1 MFDVI
6 IAGAGPAGSTAARTL
21 ATQGY
26 KVLLAERC
34 KMPRYK
40 SCSGQLIKKTLDL
53 VERYFCVSVPAE
65 VTCSPAENRGMI
77 LTDGSGR
84 SYRFEQSGL
93 NVWRSSFDKWLADQ
107 AADSGAVV
115 RDETAVISCEEAD
128 GLVSVALKGENTY
141 VEQARYLIDCEGV
154 TGSLRKKLLG
164 EDVPRVTTYQ
174 TFNEGSIDLDYHFFH
189 AYLQPEL
196 SEYDAW
202 FNVKD
207 DKLVLGVC
215 VVDNTKIEHYYQRF
229 LAYMKERHGLRIDHQ
244 LKVDKWQMP
253 RILPGCAVEHGK
265 GRVLFAGEIAGF
277 LNPMG
282 EGVSAAMESG
292 HNAARALAEH
302 FDATDL
308 ALAEYSKSTAELQAY
323 MVRQWS
329 FISGLS
335 DRFRDMRA

>member
-21 ATQGY
+21 AKQGY
-26 KVLLAERC
+26 KVLLVERC
-34 KMPRYK
+34 RMPRYK

-53 VERYFCVSVPAE
+53 VELYFGMSVPAD

-93 NVWRSSFDKWLADQ
+93 NVWRSSFDKWLADR
-107 AADSGAVV
+107 AAASGAEV

-128 GLVSVALKGENTY
+128 GQVSVTLKGEDAY

-164 EDVPRVTTYQ
+164 KDVPRVTTYQ
-174 TFNEGSIDLDYHFFH
+174 TFNEGSIELDYHFFH

-215 VVDNTKIEHYYQRF
+215 VVDNTKIEHYYRRF
-229 LAYMKERHGLRIDHQ
+229 IAYMKERHSLRIGRQ

-253 RILPGCAVEHGK
+253 RIRPGCAVEHGT

-282 EGVSAAMESG
+282 EGISAAMESG
-292 HNAARALAEH
+292 HNAALAVAGH
-302 FDATDL
+302 FDTPDL
-308 ALAEYSKSTAELQAY
+308 ALAEYRRSTAELQAY
-323 MVRQWS
+323 MVRQWC